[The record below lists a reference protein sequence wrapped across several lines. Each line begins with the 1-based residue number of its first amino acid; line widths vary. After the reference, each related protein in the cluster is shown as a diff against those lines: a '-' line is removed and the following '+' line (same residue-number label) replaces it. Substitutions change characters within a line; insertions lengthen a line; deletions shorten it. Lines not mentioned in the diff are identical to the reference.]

1 MDIILKK
8 INELTPYERNPRNN
22 SKAIDAV
29 AASIKNFGFKV
40 PIVIDKDGVIV
51 AGHTRLAAAKKL
63 KLDEVPCI
71 VADDL
76 TEEQIKAFRLAD
88 NKTAEL
94 AEWDP
99 ELLEIELQ
107 DITEIDMSEFGFDEF
122 KDAEDDD
129 PEIIE
134 DEIPDVPEEPVCKLG
149 DLWELGGHRLICGDS
164 TDVTVID
171 KLMDGAKADMVFT
184 DPPYGMKKESEG
196 VLNDN
201 LNFDDLLDFNRQWI
215 PLTFGAL
222 KDNGSWY
229 CWGIDEPLMDIYSNI
244 LKPMQKENKITF
256 RNLITWKKEN
266 DNPTMLFNGA
276 CSSNNRSYYTNEKCL
291 FVMCGVQGFNNNSD
305 HYDETF
311 EPIRAYMEQ
320 EAKKVGLTAKQ
331 LKDICGVGMYAHW
344 FTKSQFGIIPKEH
357 YVKLQNHYKDKAFS
371 LKYDELRNLFDDEQ
385 HKTLKEAIMAKRAYF
400 DGTKDQ
406 CIDVWV
412 HDVTS
417 QKERQLT
424 GGHATPKPIALCGRA
439 IKSSSRENETVLD
452 VFGGSGSTLIA
463 CEQLK
468 RKCFMCELDPHYCDV
483 IIQRWENLTGQK
495 AVLIND

>member
-1 MDIILKK
+1 M
-8 INELTPYERNPRNN
+8 
-22 SKAIDAV
+22 
-29 AASIKNFGFKV
+29 
-40 PIVIDKDGVIV
+40 
-51 AGHTRLAAAKKL
+51 
-63 KLDEVPCI
+63 
-71 VADDL
+71 
-76 TEEQIKAFRLAD
+76 
-88 NKTAEL
+88 
-94 AEWDP
+94 
-99 ELLEIELQ
+99 
-107 DITEIDMSEFGFDEF
+107 
-122 KDAEDDD
+122 
-129 PEIIE
+129 
-134 DEIPDVPEEPVCKLG
+134 
-149 DLWELGGHRLICGDS
+149 ICGDS
-164 TDVTVID
+164 TDVAVID
-171 KLMDGAKADMVFT
+171 RLMDGVKADLVFT

-201 LNFDDLLDFNRQWI
+201 LNYDDLLDFNRQWI

-244 LKPMQKENKITF
+244 LKPMIKENKITF

-291 FVMCGVQGFNNNSD
+291 FVMCGVQGFNNNAD

-320 EAKKVGLTAKQ
+320 EAKKVGLNAKQ
-331 LKDICGVGMYAHW
+331 LKEICGVGMYAHW

-357 YVKLQNHYKDKAFS
+357 YIKLQNYYKNKAFS
-371 LKYDELRNLFDDEQ
+371 LEYDELRNLFDDEQ

-400 DGTKDQ
+400 DGTQDQ

-417 QKERQLT
+417 QKERQFT
-424 GGHATPKPIALCGRA
+424 GGHATPKPIALCSRA
-439 IKSSSRENETVLD
+439 IKSSSREGEIVLD

-463 CEQLK
+463 CEQLN
-468 RKCFMCELDPHYCDV
+468 RKCYMCELDPHYCDV
-483 IIQRWENLTGQK
+483 IINRWETLTGQK
-495 AVLIND
+495 AVLLND